1 MFADGNG
8 SGIVSA
14 WRSRHESP
22 LTPLQRSAISTTAVQ
37 ALSDHFDG
45 KLQDLSDRFD
55 GRLQDLSDRFD
66 GKLDALETR
75 LSGRIDELSRRVDE
89 LSGRVDGLEAKLDAH
104 ARDTR
109 RLLLVIVEKLS
120 HPRRVRGRRWLR
132 QG

>member
-1 MFADGNG
+1 MAQPVRISAD
-8 SGIVSA
+8 
-14 WRSRHESP
+14 SP
-22 LTPLQRSAISTTAVQ
+22 ATLGDLNAAVQ

-45 KLQDLSDRFD
+45 RLQDLSDRFD
-55 GRLQDLSDRFD
+55 GKLQDLSDRFD

-109 RLLLVIVEKLS
+109 RLLLVIVEKLFT
-120 HPRRVRGRRWLR
+120 PEEFEDALAR
-132 QG
+132 QAERDGD

>member
-1 MFADGNG
+1 MAQPVRISAD
-8 SGIVSA
+8 
-14 WRSRHESP
+14 SP
-22 LTPLQRSAISTTAVQ
+22 ATLGDLNDAVQ

-75 LSGRIDELSRRVDE
+75 LSGRIDELS
-89 LSGRVDGLEAKLDAH
+89 GRVDGLEAKLDAH

-120 HPRRVRGRRWLR
+120 TPEEFEDALAQQAERDGD
-132 QG
+132 

>member
-1 MFADGNG
+1 MAQPARISAD
-8 SGIVSA
+8 
-14 WRSRHESP
+14 SP
-22 LTPLQRSAISTTAVQ
+22 ATLGDLNDAVQ

-55 GRLQDLSDRFD
+55 GRLRDLSDRFD

-120 HPRRVRGRRWLR
+120 TPEEFEDALAQQAERDGD
-132 QG
+132 

>member
-1 MFADGNG
+1 MAQPVRISAD
-8 SGIVSA
+8 
-14 WRSRHESP
+14 SP
-22 LTPLQRSAISTTAVQ
+22 ATLGDLNAAVQ

-45 KLQDLSDRFD
+45 KLDSLESR
-55 GRLQDLSDRFD
+55 LSDRFD

-109 RLLLVIVEKLS
+109 RLLLVIVEKLFT
-120 HPRRVRGRRWLR
+120 PEEFEDALAR
-132 QG
+132 QAERDGD